1 MTRLK
6 NKILFALLFT
16 AFAFSAN
23 AQEYVDFEENKEVET
38 NREERN
44 LIREGNDLFEEGSF
58 AKAEVKYRQAIAANP
73 DSEIAQFNLAAS
85 LIKQSGKEDKLDNPV
100 STIHKADSILKDFV
114 RISKNQP
121 LVSKAYY
128 NLGNIAFNEE
138 QYGPSIEM
146 YKNCLRRNPD
156 DDEARDNLRLAQK
169 KQQDQQNQ
177 DQDKKDDKQKEEQEE
192 QKEQQDQQNQDQQQ
206 QQQNQ
211 QQQQQ
216 NQDKQNDKKEPQGAS
231 GQENT
236 EQILNAVQNSEKTT
250 QQKVNAIRAKEEQQQ
265 RRRTKF
271 QW

>member
-6 NKILFALLFT
+6 NKIIFALLFMT
-16 AFAFSAN
+16 FTYAAN

-58 AKAEVKYRQAIAANP
+58 AKAEVKYRQAISANP
-73 DSEIAQFNLAAS
+73 DSEIAQYNLAAS
-85 LIKQSGKEDKLDNPV
+85 LIKQSGKEDKLANPV
-100 STIHKADSILKDFV
+100 STIHKADSILKDFI

-138 QYGPSIEM
+138 MYEPSIEM
-146 YKNCLRRNPD
+146 YKNCLRRNPSD
-156 DDEARDNLRLAQK
+156 DKARENLRLAQK
-169 KQQDQQNQ
+169 KLQQQEQQ
-177 DQDKKDDKQKEEQEE
+177 QDKKDDKQKEEKEE
-192 QKEQQDQQNQDQQQ
+192 QKEQEDQQQNQQE

-216 NQDKQNDKKEPQGAS
+216 KNEEQKNDKKEPKGAS
-231 GQENT
+231 GQDNT
-236 EQILNAVQNSEKTT
+236 EQILNAVQNNEKTT

>member
-6 NKILFALLFT
+6 NKILFALLFMT
-16 AFAFSAN
+16 FTFAAN
-23 AQEYVDFEENKEVET
+23 AQEYVDLEENKEVET

-58 AKAEVKYRQAIAANP
+58 AKAEVKYRQAISANP
-73 DSEIAQFNLAAS
+73 DSEIAQYNLAAS
-85 LIKQSGKEDKLDNPV
+85 LIKQSGKEDKLANTV

-138 QYGPSIEM
+138 MYEPSVEM
-146 YKNCLRRNPD
+146 YKNCLRRNPLD
-156 DDEARDNLRLAQK
+156 DKARENLRLAQK
-169 KQQDQQNQ
+169 RLQQQQDQQQ
-177 DQDKKDDKQKEEQEE
+177 EKKDDKQKEEQQE
-192 QKEQQDQQNQDQQQ
+192 QKEQQDQQQNQQE

-216 NQDKQNDKKEPQGAS
+216 KNEDKQNDKQEPQGAS
-231 GQENT
+231 GQDNT
-236 EQILNAVQNSEKTT
+236 EQILNAVQNNEKTT